1 MLQQICHRGQL
12 LGYLKSNGS
21 PYYILEASKA
31 ALTVLCSRP
40 TSPNCDAVPITKKK
54 HQCLPSNVYDLLLDY
69 IRTQHPHF
77 RYYKDLPHPLDAH
90 VFSPW
95 ILEKN
100 HIIYKTWSLST
111 FSEHS
116 GNSSIGY
123 YSNVGTIEYGLIC
136 SIWVQSLGDRNT
148 DQHTFLLI
156 SPHEQLSNTD
166 RSLSPYS
173 GFPGFQ
179 CVVVYMCPPSVVRA
193 TNMIIIRLEEVISQV
208 ASYDRAPGTFGIKHA
223 ITILIDSLHCNRN

>member
-1 MLQQICHRGQL
+1 
-12 LGYLKSNGS
+12 LGHLKSNGL

-31 ALTVLCSRP
+31 ALTVLCSRLA
-40 TSPNCDAVPITKKK
+40 SPNCDAIPITKQK

-69 IRTQHPHF
+69 ICTQHPHF
-77 RYYKDLPHPLDAH
+77 RHYKDLLYPLDAH
-90 VFSPW
+90 VLSPW
-95 ILEKN
+95 VLEKN
-100 HIIYKTWSLST
+100 HIIYKTQSLST

-123 YSNVGTIEYGLIC
+123 YSNVETIEYGLIC
-136 SIWVQSLGDRNT
+136 SSWVQSLDDRDT

-173 GFPGFQ
+173 NFPGFQ
-179 CVVVYMCPPSVVRA
+179 CVVVYIRSPPVVRA
-193 TNMIIIRLEEVISQV
+193 TNMIII
-208 ASYDRAPGTFGIKHA
+208 
-223 ITILIDSLHCNRN
+223 

>member
-1 MLQQICHRGQL
+1 MLQQICCRGQL
-12 LGYLKSNGS
+12 LGHLKSNGS
-21 PYYILEASKA
+21 PYHISEVSKA

-40 TSPNCDAVPITKKK
+40 ASPICDTVLITKQK
-54 HQCLPSNVYDLLLDY
+54 HQCLPLNVYDLLLDY
-69 IRTQHPHF
+69 IHTQYPYF
-77 RYYKDLPHPLDAH
+77 RYYKDLSHLLDAH
-90 VFSPW
+90 VLSPW
-95 ILEKN
+95 VVEKN

-116 GNSSIGY
+116 GNSSIEY
-123 YSNVGTIEYGLIC
+123 YSNVRTIEYGLIC
-136 SIWVQSLGDRNT
+136 SIWVQSLGDRDT

-166 RSLSPYS
+166 RSLSLYS

-179 CVVVYMCPPSVVRA
+179 CVVVYMRWPLVVKA

-208 ASYDRAPGTFGIKHA
+208 ASYNRAPGTFGIKRA
-223 ITILIDSLHCNRN
+223 ITILVGSLHCNRN